1 METRRLKEYCKKTAW
16 NNMPLTIPAVTKI
29 KVHRIPEELK
39 HKQKQRFYGRTLL
52 TTEQW
57 HREIRSFYTGTWYGS
72 PFTSKPWWRAP
83 MSKSS
88 APGSGTLTN
97 EDGVTVADLTRFI
110 KKKWKGDKAQK
121 YYFAFMSVQ
130 WAGTRDTSLDLAMT
144 SKHRVITET
153 FAIDSNDIHRMNER
167 MVKTRWPCDEGGW
180 THYHGD
186 DSSMTKTK
194 WITHGVTG
202 GIWNPSSRFSHVSV
216 CWPDFLFIWSAYL
229 RPCSTSLPWYE
240 IEVVELSL

>member
-1 METRRLKEYCKKTAW
+1 MIFASHDLEVLNTTLCVKNSLLKRPDAIKTAEPIPSVEISCSALIAATYNGLNPLLSNIDERSNGYIFAMETRRLKEYCKKTAW

-130 WAGTRDTSLDLAMT
+130 
-144 SKHRVITET
+144 
-153 FAIDSNDIHRMNER
+153 
-167 MVKTRWPCDEGGW
+167 
-180 THYHGD
+180 
-186 DSSMTKTK
+186 
-194 WITHGVTG
+194 
-202 GIWNPSSRFSHVSV
+202 
-216 CWPDFLFIWSAYL
+216 
-229 RPCSTSLPWYE
+229 
-240 IEVVELSL
+240 